1 MNIRNSHPHLLTGL
15 YLALVFGLVALGPAT
30 AADSQGTDAPVK
42 SGGSTDD
49 GKVGNAPMLALGVG
63 DAVSVQVYGRPE
75 LATTTYVAD
84 DGSIPV
90 PLAGSVQVLGLSPF
104 KAGQAVAAA
113 FRKGKFLLDP
123 QVTVFLVQFRS
134 QQVSVLGAVRTPGRF
149 VVESRTT
156 VLDVLAQAGGT
167 TENGGDTVVLLRP
180 DADGNLVRTPINL
193 KGLGSAEQPLPT
205 LTLRGGD
212 SIFVP
217 PADQFYIDGEVHTPN
232 MYRLEPGMTVAQ
244 AMSRGGGITPRGSS
258 NRIEIKR
265 RRADGSTLTRD
276 AQLGEPVQANDVI
289 HVKERFF

>member
-1 MNIRNSHPHLLTGL
+1 MTIRTTHQRLLPGL
-15 YLALVFGLVALGPAT
+15 CLALALGAGWIGAAK
-30 AADSQGTDAPVK
+30 AADAEAASGGAPVT
-42 SGGSTDD
+42 SAADA
-49 GKVGNAPMLALGVG
+49 GNAGGAPLLALGVG

-75 LATTTYVAD
+75 LNTTTYVAD

-113 FRKGKFLLDP
+113 FKKGKFLLDP

-167 TENGGDTVVLLRP
+167 ADNGGDTVILLRP
-180 DADGNLVRTPINL
+180 DQDGTLVRTPINL
-193 KGLGSAEQPLPT
+193 KGLGSADQPLPT
-205 LTLRGGD
+205 LTLKGGD

-258 NRIEIKR
+258 SRIEIKR
-265 RRADGSTLTRD
+265 RRPDGSTLTRP
-276 AQLGEPVQANDVI
+276 AQLGDAVQANDVI